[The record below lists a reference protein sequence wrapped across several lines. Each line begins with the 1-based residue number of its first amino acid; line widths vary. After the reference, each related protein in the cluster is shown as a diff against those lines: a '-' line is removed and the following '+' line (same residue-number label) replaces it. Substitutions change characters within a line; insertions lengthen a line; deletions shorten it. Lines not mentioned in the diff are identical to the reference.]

1 MPFDLSNMPARVAAL
16 PRDRRGL
23 PIPVIVM
30 RDGLGEPH
38 FTMNDTRTA
47 ARLFREGGCG
57 ICGQRLGAYKCFVGG
72 PGSAFHPQGRYFD
85 GPVHLDCAEFAL
97 HACPYLALAGS
108 YAKRIG
114 DRTLRPEAIP
124 QGAVLIAE
132 DRTSHAP
139 QPAVFVL
146 GSCKRFTLD
155 SGGHFVP
162 ERPWAQVRFFRAGQE
177 ITGAEARQ
185 LAEADPTPAAPF
197 SDLKW
202 QDR

>member
-23 PIPVIVM
+23 PIPVIVT

-38 FTMNDTRTA
+38 FTMNDARTA
-47 ARLFREGGCG
+47 ERLAREGCCG
-57 ICGQRLGAYKCFVGG
+57 ICGDRLGAYKCFVGG
-72 PGSAFHPQGRYFD
+72 PGSAFHPEGRYFD
-85 GPVHLDCAEFAL
+85 GPVHLECGVFAL

-114 DRTLRPEAIP
+114 SRTLRPEAIP
-124 QGAVLIAE
+124 DGAVLVAE
-132 DRTSHAP
+132 DRTVHAP

-146 GSCKRFTLD
+146 GSCKRFGRDLM
-155 SGGHFVP
+155 GHFVP
-162 ERPWAQVRFFRAGQE
+162 ERPWAQVRFFRAGLE
-177 ITGAEARQ
+177 ITSAAARA
-185 LAEADPTPAAPF
+185 LTEADPTPAAPF
-197 SDLKW
+197 SDLVW